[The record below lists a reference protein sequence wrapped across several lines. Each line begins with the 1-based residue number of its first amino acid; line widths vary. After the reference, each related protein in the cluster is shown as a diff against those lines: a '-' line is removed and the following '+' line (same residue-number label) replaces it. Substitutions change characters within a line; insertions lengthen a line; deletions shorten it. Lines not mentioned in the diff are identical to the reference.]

1 MRKSIVSVLLT
12 GLTALFVFGLSFCSS
27 EAASPVEELAA
38 KNEKKELSVEELLKR
53 GSYLVNAGGCDDCH
67 SPKTFG
73 PEGPVPDMSK
83 RFSGSPADAKLPPI
97 DPKATQPGGWLL
109 FSSDLTVAVG
119 PWGISFAA
127 NLTPDSATGIGAWTE
142 EMFIQAL
149 RKGKHMGQDGG
160 RPILPP
166 MPWPGIGKHTD
177 EDLKAM
183 FAYFKSQTAI
193 SNRVPS
199 AMPPTEVEKK

>member
-12 GLTALFVFGLSFCSS
+12 GLTVLFVFGLSFCSS
-27 EAASPVEELAA
+27 EAASPVGETASTS
-38 KNEKKELSVEELLKR
+38 EKKELSGEELLKR
-53 GSYLVNAGGCDDCH
+53 GDYLINSGGCDDCH

-83 RFSGSPADAKLPPI
+83 RFSGAPADARLPPI

-109 FSSDLTVAVG
+109 FSPDLTVGVG

-142 EMFIQAL
+142 EMFIQAM
-149 RKGKHMGQDGG
+149 RKGKHMGQNGG

-166 MPWPGIGKHTD
+166 MPWPSIGKHTD

-183 FAYFKSQTAI
+183 FIYFKSQTAI

-199 AMPPTEVEKK
+199 AVPPTEVGKK

>member
-1 MRKSIVSVLLT
+1 MRKSIVSVILS
-12 GLTALFVFGLSFCSS
+12 GLTVLFVFGLSFCNS
-27 EAASPVEELAA
+27 EAASPVGEIAA
-38 KNEKKELSVEELLKR
+38 TNEQKELTGDELLKR
-53 GSYLVNAGGCDDCH
+53 GDYLVNAGGCDDCH

-83 RFSGSPADAKLPPI
+83 RFSGAPADARLPPI

-109 FSSDLTVAVG
+109 FSPDLTASVG
-119 PWGISFAA
+119 PWGISFAT

-142 EMFIQAL
+142 EMFIQAM

-166 MPWPGIGKHTD
+166 MPWPSIGKHTD

-183 FAYFKSQTAI
+183 FMYFKSQTAI
-193 SNRVPS
+193 SNKVP
-199 AMPPTEVEKK
+199 APVPPTEVGKK

>member
-1 MRKSIVSVLLT
+1 MRKSIATVI
-12 GLTALFVFGLSFCSS
+12 LTALASSIMLGMSFCSS
-27 EAASPVEELAA
+27 EAANPIEEPKATA
-38 KNEKKELSVEELLKR
+38 EKKELTGEELLKR
-53 GSYLVNAGGCDDCH
+53 GDYLINSGGCDDCH

-73 PEGPVPDMSK
+73 PEGPVPDMTK

-97 DPKATQPGGWLL
+97 DPKATQPGGWYL
-109 FSSDLTVAVG
+109 FSPDLTVAVG
-119 PWGISFAA
+119 PWGASFSA

-142 EMFIQAL
+142 DMFINAV

-160 RPILPP
+160 RQILPP
-166 MPWPGIGKHTD
+166 MPWPSVGKHTD

-193 SNRVPS
+193 SNRVHAPI
-199 AMPPTEVEKK
+199 PPNEVGKK

>member
-1 MRKSIVSVLLT
+1 MKKTIATVA
-12 GLTALFVFGLSFCSS
+12 LTALAFCVLLGLSFCSS
-27 EAASPVEELAA
+27 EAASPVAEQKASNENKELAG
-38 KNEKKELSVEELLKR
+38 EDLLKR
-53 GSYLVNAGGCDDCH
+53 GDYLVNSGGCDDCH

-73 PEGPVPDMSK
+73 PEGPVPDMTK
-83 RFSGSPADAKLPPI
+83 RFSGSPAEAKLPPI
-97 DPKATQPGGWLL
+97 DPKAAQPGGWLL
-109 FSSDLTVAVG
+109 FSADLTVAVG
-119 PWGISFAA
+119 PWGVSYSA

-142 EMFIQAL
+142 EMFVNAM

-160 RPILPP
+160 RPIMPP
-166 MPWPGIGKHTD
+166 MPWPSVGKHTD

-199 AMPPTEVEKK
+199 PVPPNELGKK